1 MDAITTDWLHQQ
13 EQDEWRRRIRQLHR
27 ELSEERMQ
35 PHKPQSISEGV
46 TDKDT
51 AQSAKP
57 LRRFKSSEY

>member
-13 EQDEWRRRIRQLHR
+13 DLENWRRRIRQLHR
-27 ELSEERMQ
+27 ELFEERMQ
-35 PHKPQSISEGV
+35 PQKPQTISEGV